1 MKHKKIVAC
10 AHSHL
15 FSKKS
20 QINRKG
26 DGYKKVGPVLSKAQ
40 NLGCAGL
47 RLGFPEFDADRW
59 KDDDLELS

>member
-1 MKHKKIVAC
+1 MKHKKIVAR

-26 DGYKKVGPVLSKAQ
+26 NGYKKVGPVLSKSQ

-47 RLGFPEFDADRW
+47 RLGFLEFDENRW

>member
-1 MKHKKIVAC
+1 MKHKDIVKR

-20 QINRKG
+20 AIKHKG
-26 DGYKKVGPVLSKAQ
+26 EGYKKVGPVLSKAQ

-47 RLGFPEFDADRW
+47 RLDFPVFDENRW

>member
-1 MKHKKIVAC
+1 MKHKKVVAR

-40 NLGCAGL
+40 NLGHAGL
-47 RLGFPEFDADRW
+47 HLGFPEFDDDRW
-59 KDDDLELS
+59 KDDDLEFS

>member
-1 MKHKKIVAC
+1 MKHKDVVKR

-15 FSKKS
+15 F
-20 QINRKG
+20 RKRSAIKHKG
-26 DGYKKVGPVLSKAQ
+26 EGYKKVGPVLSKAQ

-47 RLGFPEFDADRW
+47 QLDFPVFDENRW

>member
-1 MKHKKIVAC
+1 MEHKKIVAR

-15 FSKKS
+15 FNKKS

-26 DGYKKVGPVLSKAQ
+26 DGYKKVGPVLSKVQ

-47 RLGFPEFDADRW
+47 RLGFPAFDENRW

>member
-1 MKHKKIVAC
+1 MKHKKIVAR

-15 FSKKS
+15 FSKKL

-26 DGYKKVGPVLSKAQ
+26 YGYKKVGPVLSK
-40 NLGCAGL
+40 
-47 RLGFPEFDADRW
+47 EFDADRW

>member
-1 MKHKKIVAC
+1 MKHKKIVAR

-47 RLGFPEFDADRW
+47 RLGFPLFDENRW